1 LLSAMPESTSNL
13 PQAFF
18 FDLDGTLFDSFPGIA
33 FSIKE
38 AFTACGLPM
47 QPNDLREII
56 GPPIR
61 TILTQV
67 ASHATDSDL
76 DLLER
81 AFRNSYDSDGWQK
94 TLLFPGAHVMLHE
107 AHSLGIQLFVVSNK
121 PRHISVKILERERIL
136 DLFNAILTRDSND
149 PPYTGKEQMIEHLLQ
164 SFQLDASRCI
174 MVGDTAEDAHSAAAM
189 QVLFAWM
196 AHGYGKLPSNQAVA
210 LRIHSFQEFLSKVA
224 KEFVR

>member
-1 LLSAMPESTSNL
+1 MPESTSNL

-38 AFTACGLPM
+38 AFTACGLPI
-47 QPNDLREII
+47 QPRDLREII

-61 TILTQV
+61 TILAHA
-67 ASHATDSDL
+67 ASQATDSDL
-76 DLLER
+76 DLLEC

-94 TLLFPGAHVMLHE
+94 TLLYPGTHVMLRE
-107 AHSLGIQLFVVSNK
+107 AHGLGIQLFVVSNK
-121 PRHISVKILERERIL
+121 PRHISVKILEREGML
-136 DLFNAILTRDSND
+136 VLFDAILTRDSSE

-164 SFQLDASRCI
+164 SFQLDANRCI
-174 MVGDTAEDAHSAAAM
+174 MVGDTAEDADAAAAM
-189 QVLFAWM
+189 QVSFAWV
-196 AHGYGKLPSNQAVA
+196 AHGYGRLPSNQAVA

-224 KEFVR
+224 KEFAQ